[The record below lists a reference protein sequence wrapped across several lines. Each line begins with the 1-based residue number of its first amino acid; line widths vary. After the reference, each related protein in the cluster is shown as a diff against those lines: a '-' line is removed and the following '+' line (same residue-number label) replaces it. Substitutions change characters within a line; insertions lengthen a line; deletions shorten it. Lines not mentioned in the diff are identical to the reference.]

1 MTAKGDDVHVTCA
14 RFGIGLSWERSS
26 TNVDVDLQAIA
37 FSATGQIKDAV
48 YYNNMK
54 ASFGAGLT
62 HSGDEVSGEKGGLD
76 EAVWVT
82 FKKLPEDVK
91 IIVYVIACYSGGH
104 IKDVNSGKMHMLED
118 RYDNDIMQ
126 WALEDSNEEVDV
138 MGLLYRDD
146 EGTWWWR
153 QIEEPAGDGQHFID
167 ILEPTIGNCVRSI
180 IPTAPR
186 RIKACFAM
194 EKGSVVDL
202 PKSAEIK
209 VVSVGLGWDT
219 GGSGVDLDV
228 TAVLLSSAN
237 TEHASVFFG
246 NLEAG
251 GVQHSGD
258 NLTGEGSGDDET
270 ITINLELV
278 DPAVHQVV
286 FLINIYT
293 RGKTFALVKNP
304 YCRIRTDAGDEL
316 ARYQLSDAG
325 GENGLIVA
333 RILRATDGVR
343 WSFQAVGMPCGGN
356 MYKDSMR
363 FVQELAAK
371 KPKELQLRQLSSGS
385 LGGPVEAAPPAAAAA
400 PPPAKSSACQVQ

>member
-194 EKGSVVDL
+194 EKGGVVDL

-209 VVSVGLGWDT
+209 VVKVGLGWDT
-219 GGSGVDLDV
+219 GRSGVDLDV
-228 TAVLLSSAN
+228 SAVLLTAAN
-237 TEHASVFFG
+237 EEQTTVYFRRLRAP
-246 NLEAG
+246 

-258 NLTGEGSGDDET
+258 NRTGAGSGDDET
-270 ITINLELV
+270 ITVDLERV
-278 DPAVHQVV
+278 QPMVRQVV
-286 FLINIYT
+286 FVINIYS
-293 RGKTFALVKNP
+293 RGQTFAMVKKA
-304 YCRIRTDAGDEL
+304 YCRVMTEAGDEL
-316 ARYQLSDAG
+316 ARYQLSAVG

-333 RILRATDGVR
+333 RILRAPDGLR
-343 WSFQAVGMPCGGN
+343 WSFQAVGQPCRGN
-356 MYKDSMR
+356 VYMESMR
-363 FVQELAAK
+363 SVQELAAQT
-371 KPKELQLRQLSSGS
+371 PTQLQQRQLSAGNLGS
-385 LGGPVEAAPPAAAAA
+385 PAEAAAA
-400 PPPAKSSACQVQ
+400 PVPARSSACQVQ